1 VPEQESQGL
10 GRHDAVVSVWIQK
23 TSKPFGEKLI
33 QVIDQ

>member
-10 GRHDAVVSVWIQK
+10 GGDDAVVSVWTQK
-23 TSKPFGEKLI
+23 ASKPFGEKLI